1 MNSVCDESPAAV
13 DEPSGALAA
22 EQQRLA
28 ALHRYEILDT
38 PPEPAFD
45 DLARL
50 AAIVCDVPVAMVSFV
65 GADRQWA
72 KALVGPGSTHLPRGL
87 SFCTHAIVAPQQVL
101 EVPDATRDQRFV
113 HSTQVSGPNGIRF
126 YAGAPL
132 VTPSGQAIGTLAVQ
146 DQRPRQLEEHQ
157 RQALAILARQVIDQL
172 ERRRLALLVEAHG
185 IVDGATPVGSPRA
198 LDRRLSEEW
207 QRHAR
212 RGESLGLLLIELSP
226 AQWRAPEPP
235 VTASSLLDNIAGC
248 LRSSDYLARLDEHR
262 LAALL
267 PSSGVN
273 ASMQVAQRMR
283 QAIDKALADEPGSP
297 VRLGV
302 ASMIPNRSGQPHQLI
317 ERAMHALSRVGR
329 SRVEAFSGW

>member
-1 MNSVCDESPAAV
+1 MNSVCDVPPTSVEEPA
-13 DEPSGALAA
+13 GALAA

-45 DLARL
+45 DIAFLASV
-50 AAIVCDVPVAMVSFV
+50 VCNAPVAMVSLV

-72 KALVGPGSTHLPRGL
+72 KALTGPGSTHLSRGL
-87 SFCTHAIVAPQQVL
+87 SFCTHAIVSPQ
-101 EVPDATRDQRFV
+101 EVFEVQDATRDPRFV
-113 HSTQVSGPNGIRF
+113 HNTQVSGANGIRF

-132 VTPSGQAIGTLAVQ
+132 VTPSGHAIGTLAVQ
-146 DQRPRQLEEHQ
+146 DHQPRQLDERQ
-157 RQALAILARQVIDQL
+157 RHALRLLARQVIDQL

-198 LDRRLSEEW
+198 LDRRLAEEW

-235 VTASSLLDNIAGC
+235 LTAASLLDTVAGC
-248 LRSSDYLARLDEHR
+248 LRSSDYLARLDENR

-267 PSSGVN
+267 PTSGVN

-283 QAIDKALADEPGSP
+283 QAIDKALTNDPGNP

-317 ERAMHALSRVGR
+317 ERAMHALARVGR

>member
-1 MNSVCDESPAAV
+1 MNAVTESASLQQDEVSDPQ
-13 DEPSGALAA
+13 AL
-22 EQQRLA
+22 ERRRLD

-38 PPEPAFD
+38 PPEQAFD
-45 DLARL
+45 DLAML
-50 AAIVCDVPVAMVSFV
+50 AATVCDTPMAMVSFV

-72 KALVGPGSTHLPRGL
+72 KALVGPLVRHMSRGL
-87 SFCTHAIVAPQQVL
+87 SFCTHAIVQPGKVF
-101 EVPDATRDQRFV
+101 EVPDATKDPRFV
-113 HSTQVSGPNGIRF
+113 HSAQVNGPNGLRF
-126 YAGAPL
+126 YAGVPL
-132 VTPSGQAIGTLAVQ
+132 VTPSGHAIGTLAVQ
-146 DQRPRQLEEHQ
+146 DQQPRALDDRQ
-157 RQALAILARQVIDQL
+157 RHALQALARQAVDQL

-185 IVDGATPVGSPRA
+185 IVDGNIPVGSPHA
-198 LDRRLSEEW
+198 LERRLAEEW

-212 RGESLGLLLIELSP
+212 RGEALGLLLIELSP

-235 VTASSLLDNIAGC
+235 VTAATLLDTIAGC

-267 PSSGVN
+267 PTSGVN

-283 QAIDKALADEPGSP
+283 QAIDKALSNEPGSP

-302 ASMIPNRSGQPHQLI
+302 AAMIPNRTGQSQQLV
-317 ERAMHALSRVGR
+317 ERALHALSRVGR